1 MTQYSSLIGQQP
13 RHIRHQEPGAARCLE
28 SIASMGP
35 ASISQDHR
43 DNVIQTDE
51 VSTTSQDTRLKKE
64 SLLKMDKL
72 NAAENGYI
80 KIYPISIYPFV

>member
-13 RHIRHQEPGAARCLE
+13 RHIRHQEPAAARCLE

-35 ASISQDHR
+35 ASISQDRR

-51 VSTTSQDTRLKKE
+51 VSTTSQDTVWKKFF
-64 SLLKMDKL
+64 SKWI
-72 NAAENGYI
+72 NAEENGHVNI
-80 KIYPISIYPFV
+80 

>member
-1 MTQYSSLIGQQP
+1 MTQYSFLIGQQP
-13 RHIRHQEPGAARCLE
+13 RHIRHQEPATARCLE

-43 DNVIQTDE
+43 DNVIQTYE

-72 NAAENGYI
+72 KTEENGHI
-80 KIYPISIYPFV
+80 

>member
-1 MTQYSSLIGQQP
+1 
-13 RHIRHQEPGAARCLE
+13 
-28 SIASMGP
+28 MGP
-35 ASISQDHR
+35 ASISQDRR

-72 NAAENGYI
+72 NAAENGHI
-80 KIYPISIYPFV
+80 